1 MDTYMDTYFLI
12 GFPFNF
18 LEFFFGNDIVAPK
31 NWSGSVAGDGHDG
44 EMVVAGEAQIVY
56 GAVAQVVEG
65 KVSQFCLLHSTA
77 PLEFVIPCKIIDGL
91 SIAQEYS
98 VGVKST
104 GQIDEHFPHPRV
116 NRYAALWTILG
127 ICARQP
133 YEVPFKID
141 LIPGQLENFPLA
153 HT

>member
-18 LEFFFGNDIVAPK
+18 LKLFFCNDIIAPK
-31 NWSGSVAGDGHDG
+31 YWSGSVAGDGHDG
-44 EMVVAGEAQIVY
+44 EVVVAGEAQIVY
-56 GAVAQVVEG
+56 GTVAQVVEG
-65 KVSQFCLLHSTA
+65 KVTQFYLLHSTA
-77 PLEFVIPCKIIDGL
+77 PLEFVIPCKIIDRL
-91 SIAQEYS
+91 PPAQENS
-98 VGVKST
+98 VRVKST
-104 GQIDEHFPHPRV
+104 GQIDEHFPNPMV

-141 LIPGQLENFPLA
+141 LNLKL
-153 HT
+153 